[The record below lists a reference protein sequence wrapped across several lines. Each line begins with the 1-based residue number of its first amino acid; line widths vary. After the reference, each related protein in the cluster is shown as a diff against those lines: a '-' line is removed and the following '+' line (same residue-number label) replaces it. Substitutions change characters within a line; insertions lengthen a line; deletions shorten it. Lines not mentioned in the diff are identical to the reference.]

1 MIVGGDF
8 NIIRYIK
15 EKNSL
20 DGVHRHTPLF
30 NDLIRFYELTEL
42 IMAGGMFTWS
52 NNTENPILE
61 KLDRVLVT
69 KEWEDLFPQVTVKRL
84 PREVSDHNP
93 LIVST
98 GKKENLPFIQFR
110 FDLNWFKKPEFFYFS
125 QKDLGE
131 AM

>member
-30 NDLIRFYELTEL
+30 NDLIRFYELREL

-52 NNTENPILE
+52 NNQENPVLE
-61 KLDRVLVT
+61 KLDKSSGDQRMGRLV
-69 KEWEDLFPQVTVKRL
+69 P
-84 PREVSDHNP
+84 SGHC
-93 LIVST
+93 
-98 GKKENLPFIQFR
+98 
-110 FDLNWFKKPEFFYFS
+110 
-125 QKDLGE
+125 QKITQRGI
-131 AM
+131 